1 MSDEA
6 IDRELDDMTGDPAL
20 TTSIKDSLTRLR
32 DGAAGPDLAEM
43 ARDLLDGKISLRQVI
58 RSGVY
63 TEALLNQSAEV
74 VRALDDLSPEEL
86 SQLADDTLTQ
96 LHEREPK
103 EQRREA
109 GH

>member
-32 DGAAGPDLAEM
+32 DGAAGPELAEM
-43 ARDLLDGKISLRQVI
+43 ARDLLDGRISLRQVT
-58 RSGVY
+58 RSGLY
-63 TEALLNQSAEV
+63 TEALLRQSAEA
-74 VRALDDLSPEEL
+74 VRALDELSPEEL

-96 LHEREPK
+96 LHERAQN
-103 EQRREA
+103 EQ
-109 GH
+109 GHDAEL